1 MEANVQ
7 RVWRLPG
14 RAESWRNRGTWV
26 AWVSRRGIC
35 GYCAAVRLRLW
46 HQLFLLNALLVI
58 AALAGVLLVQQQ
70 AFRRGLLDYLSAL
83 DRQRATA
90 VAGVLARHYRE
101 VGSWEALRQR
111 PRVWLALVGAGLERE
126 GLAPGEDDRL
136 PGEAPPPPP
145 PRAGDPP
152 PRAQD
157 RLAPQDDFLPRRPGG
172 PPPPAERPPPRRPG
186 GMDLAA
192 RLILLDLQDGH
203 VGGAG
208 LLEHADF
215 DLPIEV
221 DGQVVGHLKL
231 TPLPRLRGEEDVAF
245 VRQQAWVAAGAGGVA
260 LVLALLA
267 SVALG
272 TRVLRPLQQV
282 TEGARRLAAGDF
294 SARVAAGGGE
304 IGALAHDFNRL
315 ALALEQASQA
325 RRQWIADISHELRT
339 PLAILRGEIHA
350 LEDGIRPYTPAAIA
364 SLRVETERLGA
375 LIDDL
380 YQLALADV
388 GALAYRLEPLDLGAL
403 LRDAAAGHAALLRER
418 GLALQLQLPEEAMLI
433 EGDAQRLSQLWDN
446 LFANAAR
453 YSDAG
458 GCVRVQ
464 AQRLAKS
471 WLIHVDDTPPGVAEA
486 DLPRLFER
494 LFRSDASRSR
504 SSGGA
509 GLGLAICKSIVTAH
523 AGDIVAAPSP
533 LGGLRISVRLPQSG
547 AGT

>member
-1 MEANVQ
+1 M
-7 RVWRLPG
+7 
-14 RAESWRNRGTWV
+14 
-26 AWVSRRGIC
+26 
-35 GYCAAVRLRLW
+35 RLRLW
-46 HQLFLLNALLVI
+46 HQLFLLNALLVV

-70 AFRRGLLDYLSAL
+70 AFRRGLLDYLGAL

-90 VAGVLARHYRE
+90 VAAVLAEHYRHA
-101 VGSWEALRQR
+101 GSWELLRQR
-111 PRVWLALVGAGLERE
+111 PRAWLALVGAGLERE
-126 GLAPGEDDRL
+126 GVASGESDRL
-136 PGEAPPPPP
+136 PGEGAPPPAAEDPP
-145 PRAGDPP
+145 PRAGDRWA
-152 PRAQD
+152 PRD
-157 RLAPQDDFLPRRPGG
+157 DGRLRRPAG

-186 GMDLAA
+186 GMDLPA
-192 RLILLDLQDGH
+192 RLILLDVEGSH
-203 VGGAG
+203 VGGG
-208 LLEHADF
+208 GVLEQADF

-221 DGQVVGHLKL
+221 DGRVVGHLKL

-245 VRQQAWVAAGAGGVA
+245 VRQQAWIAAGAGGAA

-272 TRVLRPLQQV
+272 ARVLRPLQRV

-294 SARVAAGGGE
+294 SARVAAGDGE

-315 ALALEQASQA
+315 ALALEQASQS
-325 RRQWIADISHELRT
+325 RRQWFADISHELRT

-350 LEDGIRPYTPAAIA
+350 LEDGIRPCTPAAIA
-364 SLRVETERLGA
+364 SLRVETERLAA

-388 GALAYRLEPLDLGAL
+388 GALAYRLEPLDLGELLREAAASHEAL
-403 LRDAAAGHAALLRER
+403 LRDH
-418 GLALQLQLPEEAMLI
+418 GLALQLQLPDEAMRI
-433 EGDAQRLSQLWDN
+433 EGDAQRLSQLWHN

-458 GCVRVQ
+458 GRVRVQ
-464 AQRLAKS
+464 AQRLGRS
-471 WLIHVDDTPPGVAEA
+471 WLVHVDDTPPGVAEA

-509 GLGLAICKSIVTAH
+509 GLGLALCKSIVAAH
-523 AGDIVAAPSP
+523 AGEIVAAPSP
-533 LGGLRISVRLPQSG
+533 LGGLRISVQLPQSG
-547 AGT
+547 AGA

>member
-1 MEANVQ
+1 MEGNAQ
-7 RVWRLPG
+7 TLWRLPG
-14 RAESWRNRGTWV
+14 FEESWRNRGTWAGRV
-26 AWVSRRGIC
+26 PRRGIC
-35 GYCAAVRLRLW
+35 HYCADVRLRLW
-46 HQLFLLNALLVI
+46 HQLFLLNALLVV
-58 AALAGVLLVQQQ
+58 AALGGVLLVQQQ
-70 AFRRGLLDYLSAL
+70 AFRRGLADYLNTL

-101 VGSWEALRQR
+101 VGSWELLRQR

-126 GLAPGEDDRL
+126 GVAPGD
-136 PGEAPPPPP
+136 
-145 PRAGDPP
+145 DPP
-152 PRAQD
+152 PGEEEPPPSRAGYLPL
-157 RLAPQDDFLPRRPGG
+157 RAEARPTPQDDFLPRRPLR
-172 PPPPAERPPPRRPG
+172 PLPLAERPPPRRPG
-186 GMDLAA
+186 GMDLPA
-192 RLILLDLQDGH
+192 RLILLDLQGGH
-203 VGGAG
+203 VGGG
-208 LLEHADF
+208 GVLEHADF
-215 DLPIEV
+215 DMPIDV
-221 DGQVVGHLKL
+221 DGRVVGHLKL

-245 VRQQAWVAAGAGGVA
+245 VRHQTWIAAGAGGVA

-272 TRVLRPLQQV
+272 ARVLRPLQRV

-294 SARVAAGGGE
+294 TARVAAGGGE

-388 GALAYRLEPLDLGAL
+388 GALAYRLEPLDLGEL

-418 GLALQLQLPEEAMLI
+418 GLDLQLQLPDEAMLI
-433 EGDAQRLSQLWDN
+433 QGDAQRLSQLWDN

-458 GCVRVQ
+458 GRVRVQ
-464 AQRLAKS
+464 AQRVTKS
-471 WLIHVDDTPPGVAEA
+471 WLIHVDDTPPGVPEA
-486 DLPRLFER
+486 DLPCLFER
-494 LFRSDASRSR
+494 LFRSDTSRSR

-523 AGDIVAAPSP
+523 GGNIVAAPSP
-533 LGGLRISVRLPQSG
+533 LGGLRISVYLPRGG
-547 AGT
+547 ASA

>member
-1 MEANVQ
+1 M
-7 RVWRLPG
+7 
-14 RAESWRNRGTWV
+14 
-26 AWVSRRGIC
+26 
-35 GYCAAVRLRLW
+35 RLRLW
-46 HQLFLLNALLVI
+46 HQLFLLNAVLVV

-70 AFRRGLLDYLSAL
+70 AFRRGLLDYLAAL

-90 VAGVLARHYRE
+90 VAGVLAQHYRDT
-101 VGSWEALRQR
+101 GSWESLRQR

-126 GLAPGEDDRL
+126 GLVPDDDE
-136 PGEAPPPPP
+136 PPPQAAAPPPPP
-145 PRAGDPP
+145 VAGDPP
-152 PRAQD
+152 RGHERFAPRG
-157 RLAPQDDFLPRRPGG
+157 DFPPPRRPG
-172 PPPPAERPPPRRPG
+172 PPPPAERPPPRRAG
-186 GMDLAA
+186 GMDLPA
-192 RLILLDLQDGH
+192 RLILLDLQGGH
-203 VGGAG
+203 VGGG
-208 LLEHADF
+208 GVLEDADF

-221 DGQVVGHLKL
+221 DGRVVGHLKL

-245 VRQQAWVAAGAGGVA
+245 VRQQTWVAAGAGGIA

-272 TRVLRPLQQV
+272 ARVLRPLQQV

-294 SARVAAGGGE
+294 GARVAAGGGE

-350 LEDGIRPYTPAAIA
+350 LEDGIRPCTPAAIA

-375 LIDDL
+375 LVDDL

-388 GALAYRLEPLDLGAL
+388 GALVYRLEPLELGEL
-403 LRDAAAGHAALLRER
+403 LREAAAGHEVLLREH
-418 GLALQLQLPEEAMLI
+418 GLELQVRLPDEAMPI
-433 EGDAQRLSQLWDN
+433 EGDARRLSQLWDN

-458 GCVRVQ
+458 GRVRVQ
-464 AQRLAKS
+464 AQREAGY

-504 SSGGA
+504 GSGGA
-509 GLGLAICKSIVTAH
+509 GLGLALCKSIVTAH
-523 AGDIVAAPSP
+523 GGEIEAAPSP
-533 LGGLRISVRLPQSG
+533 LGGLRISVRLPRREAG
-547 AGT
+547 A

>member
-1 MEANVQ
+1 M
-7 RVWRLPG
+7 
-14 RAESWRNRGTWV
+14 
-26 AWVSRRGIC
+26 
-35 GYCAAVRLRLW
+35 RLRLW
-46 HQLFLLNALLVI
+46 HQLFLLNALLVV

-70 AFRRGLLDYLSAL
+70 AFRRGLVDYLNAL

-90 VAGVLARHYRE
+90 VAGVLARHYRD
-101 VGSWEALRQR
+101 VGNWESLRQR

-126 GLAPGEDDRL
+126 GIAPGGDG
-136 PGEAPPPPP
+136 PPAGEEKPPP
-145 PRAGDPP
+145 PRADDPP
-152 PRAQD
+152 PRAPE
-157 RLAPQDDFLPRRPGG
+157 RLAPQDDLPPRRPAR
-172 PPPPAERPPPRRPG
+172 PPPPADRPPPRRPG
-186 GMDLAA
+186 GMDLPA
-192 RLILLDLQDGH
+192 RLILLDLQGAH
-203 VGGAG
+203 VGGG
-208 LLEHADF
+208 GVLEHADF
-215 DLPIEV
+215 DVPIDV
-221 DGQVVGHLKL
+221 DGRVVGHLKL

-245 VRQQAWVAAGAGGVA
+245 VRHQTGIAAAAGGVA

-272 TRVLRPLQQV
+272 ARLLRPLQHV
-282 TEGARRLAAGDF
+282 TDGARRLAAGDF
-294 SARVAAGGGE
+294 TARVAAGDGE

-315 ALALEQASQA
+315 ALALDQASQA

-388 GALAYRLEPLDLGAL
+388 GALAYRLEPLDLGEL

-418 GLALQLQLPEEAMLI
+418 GLDLQLQLPDEAMPI

-446 LFANAAR
+446 LLANAAR

-464 AQRLAKS
+464 AQRLRAS

-486 DLPRLFER
+486 DLPHLFER
-494 LFRSDASRSR
+494 LFRSDTSRSR

-509 GLGLAICKSIVTAH
+509 GLGLAICKSIVAAH
-523 AGDIVAAPSP
+523 AGSIVAAPSP
-533 LGGLRISVRLPQSG
+533 LGGLRISVELPSG
-547 AGT
+547 RACA

>member
-1 MEANVQ
+1 M
-7 RVWRLPG
+7 
-14 RAESWRNRGTWV
+14 
-26 AWVSRRGIC
+26 
-35 GYCAAVRLRLW
+35 RLRLW
-46 HQLFLLNALLVI
+46 HQLFLLNAVLVV
-58 AALAGVLLVQQQ
+58 AALGGVLLVQQQ
-70 AFRRGLLDYLSAL
+70 AFRRGLADYLNTL

-90 VAGVLARHYRE
+90 VAVVLARHYRDA
-101 VGSWEALRQR
+101 GSWESLRQR

-126 GLAPGEDDRL
+126 GIAPGDDDGP
-136 PGEAPPPPP
+136 PGEAAPPPPP
-145 PRAGDPP
+145 ARDPP
-152 PRAQD
+152 LRADDRFAPRG
-157 RLAPQDDFLPRRPGG
+157 DFPPRRPPG
-172 PPPPAERPPPRRPG
+172 PPPLAERPPPRRPG
-186 GMDLAA
+186 GMDLPA
-192 RLILLDLQDGH
+192 RLILLDLQGKR
-203 VGGAG
+203 VGGG
-208 LLEHADF
+208 GVLENADF
-215 DLPIEV
+215 DVPIEV
-221 DGQVVGHLKL
+221 DGHIVGHLKL

-245 VRQQAWVAAGAGGVA
+245 VRQQTWIAVGAGGVA

-272 TRVLRPLQQV
+272 TRVLRPLQRV
-282 TEGARRLAAGDF
+282 TEGARRLATGDF

-315 ALALEQASQA
+315 ALALEQASES
-325 RRQWIADISHELRT
+325 RRQWFADISHELRT

-350 LEDGIRPYTPAAIA
+350 LEDGIRPCTPAAIA

-388 GALAYRLEPLDLGAL
+388 GALAYRLEPLELGEL
-403 LRDAAAGHAALLRER
+403 LREAAAGHEALLRER
-418 GLALQLQLPEEAMLI
+418 GLELQLQLPDEAMPI

-458 GCVRVQ
+458 GRVRVQ
-464 AQRLAKS
+464 AQRLPKS

-486 DLPRLFER
+486 DLPRLFDR

-509 GLGLAICKSIVTAH
+509 GLGLALCKSIVTAH
-523 AGDIVAAPSP
+523 GGEIVAAPSP
-533 LGGLRISVRLPQSG
+533 LGGLRISVRLPQRG
-547 AGT
+547 AGA

>member
-1 MEANVQ
+1 M
-7 RVWRLPG
+7 
-14 RAESWRNRGTWV
+14 
-26 AWVSRRGIC
+26 
-35 GYCAAVRLRLW
+35 RLRLW
-46 HQLFLLNALLVI
+46 HQLFLLNAVLVV
-58 AALAGVLLVQQQ
+58 AALGGVLLVQQQ
-70 AFRRGLLDYLSAL
+70 AFRRGLLDYLNAL

-90 VAGVLARHYRE
+90 VAAVLARHYRE
-101 VGSWEALRQR
+101 VGSWDSLRQR

-126 GLAPGEDDRL
+126 GVAPGDDDRPPGEDAL
-136 PGEAPPPPP
+136 PPQRTSDPLPRAEESPTRRDDFPP
-145 PRAGDPP
+145 PRPI
-152 PRAQD
+152 
-157 RLAPQDDFLPRRPGG
+157 RPL
-172 PPPPAERPPPRRPG
+172 PPAHRPPLRRPG
-186 GMDLAA
+186 GMDLPA
-192 RLILLDLQDGH
+192 RLILLDLQGEH

-208 LLEHADF
+208 VLERADF
-215 DLPIEV
+215 DIPVET
-221 DGQVVGHLKL
+221 DGRVVGHLKL
-231 TPLPRLRGEEDVAF
+231 MPLPRLRGAEDVAF
-245 VRQQAWVAAGAGGVA
+245 VRHQAWIAAGAGGVA

-272 TRVLRPLQQV
+272 ARVLSPLQRV

-294 SARVAAGGGE
+294 SARVAGGGGE

-350 LEDGIRPYTPAAIA
+350 LEDGVRPYTPAAIA

-388 GALAYRLEPLDLGAL
+388 GALAYRLEPLDLGGL

-418 GLALQLQLPEEAMLI
+418 GLELELQLPDEAMFI
-433 EGDAQRLSQLWDN
+433 KGDAQRLSQLWDN

-458 GCVRVQ
+458 GRVRVQ
-464 AQRLAKS
+464 AERLRAS
-471 WLIHVDDTPPGVAEA
+471 WLIHIDDTPPGVAEA

-509 GLGLAICKSIVTAH
+509 GLGLAISKSIVDAH
-523 AGDIVAAPSP
+523 AGSIVAAPSP
-533 LGGLRISVRLPQSG
+533 LGGLRISVYLPRGG
-547 AGT
+547 AGA

>member
-1 MEANVQ
+1 M
-7 RVWRLPG
+7 
-14 RAESWRNRGTWV
+14 
-26 AWVSRRGIC
+26 
-35 GYCAAVRLRLW
+35 RLRLW
-46 HQLFLLNALLVI
+46 HQLFLLNAFLVV
-58 AALAGVLLVQQQ
+58 AALGGVLLVQQQ
-70 AFRRGLLDYLSAL
+70 AFRRGLADYLSTL

-101 VGSWEALRQR
+101 AGGWESLRQR
-111 PRVWLALVGAGLERE
+111 PRVWRALVGAGLERE
-126 GLAPGEDDRL
+126 GVVPGDDDPPPGE
-136 PGEAPPPPP
+136 EAPPPPP
-145 PRAGDPP
+145 RADDPP
-152 PRAQD
+152 PRADEPFASQD
-157 RLAPQDDFLPRRPGG
+157 NAPPRRPA
-172 PPPPAERPPPRRPG
+172 PPPPAARPPPRRPG
-186 GMDLAA
+186 GMDLPA
-192 RLILLDLQDGH
+192 RLILLDLQGRH

-208 LLEHADF
+208 VLEHADF
-215 DLPIEV
+215 DVPVDV
-221 DGQVVGHLKL
+221 DGRVVGHLKL

-245 VRQQAWVAAGAGGVA
+245 VRHQAWVAAGAGGVA

-272 TRVLRPLQQV
+272 ARVLRPLRQV
-282 TEGARRLAAGDF
+282 TNGARRLAAGDF
-294 SARVAAGGGE
+294 TARVAAGGGE

-350 LEDGIRPYTPAAIA
+350 LEDGIRPYTPAAVA

-388 GALAYRLEPLDLGAL
+388 GALAYRIEPLDLGEL
-403 LRDAAAGHAALLRER
+403 LREAAAGHAALLRER
-418 GLALQLQLPEEAMLI
+418 GLDLQLQLPDEAMRI

-446 LFANAAR
+446 LLANAAR

-458 GCVRVQ
+458 GRVRVQ
-464 AQRLAKS
+464 AQRQRAS

-494 LFRSDASRSR
+494 LFRGDASRSR

-523 AGDIVAAPSP
+523 AGSIVAAPSP
-533 LGGLRISVRLPQSG
+533 LGGLRISVGLPRSEDSP
-547 AGT
+547 